1 MQILMIT
8 LHWRKKSYTVCF
20 LRYKWRQWH
29 IYTVNINE
37 MCFFFFLRRTSLAR
51 ILDFGTLH
59 KIRILGMPNRVGGFS
74 CPVPNQG
81 QRWWA
86 IKTPKIDLTN
96 RSISKIPNCSITLF
110 ALSSRGQVVLH
121 HCRRTEVQDSRTWKQ
136 CLITLTWWIGT
147 CTCKCHSIWV
157 LPSLT
162 NKNLGHSQNPWIGR

>member
-1 MQILMIT
+1 MIFF
-8 LHWRKKSYTVCF
+8 VF
-20 LRYKWRQWH
+20 L
-29 IYTVNINE
+29 V
-37 MCFFFFLRRTSLAR
+37 RTSLAR

-59 KIRILGMPNRVGGFS
+59 KIRTLGTPNRVGGFS

-86 IKTPKIDLTN
+86 IKTPNIDLTN
-96 RSISKIPNCSITLF
+96 RSMISKILNCSITLF

-147 CTCKCHSIWV
+147 CACKCHSIWV

-162 NKNLGHSQNPWIGR
+162 NKNLGHSQNPRIGRYLQNRRGWQAGSSLRAAN